1 MFARWQEVG
10 TGPPRQRSSRCKGP
24 GVGKNVHPGDV
35 VGIGCNEAKATCK
48 TQILEDCE
56 CHAKEFGVDLE
67 KVKALKVSAKE
78 KTLTESL
85 QDCTESAGKLGTI
98 PIPLGEKQGNEI
110 YPTSLCLRPCL

>member
-1 MFARWQEVG
+1 MQRPRGRGRMSIPGMWWG
-10 TGPPRQRSSRCKGP
+10 LDIMRPRPPG
-24 GVGKNVHPGDV
+24 
-35 VGIGCNEAKATCK
+35 K

-56 CHAKEFGVDLE
+56 HHAKEFGVDLE
-67 KVKALKVSAKE
+67 KVKAFKVSAKE

-98 PIPLGEKQGNEI
+98 PIPFGEKQGNEI